1 MNESTNE
8 AITGLFPQN
17 IKSDLLYFKDDI
29 LKDMRGIQKTLDSK
43 FFQSED
49 NLNLKLNKFETK
61 INLFEQKIF
70 ELSKK
75 INTDNNIKENVE
87 LLNKFKEETSETIF
101 KRRAKYNEFE
111 KRINGEINRLND
123 ILINSVIYPSFIG
136 NNSKF
141 KTFHEYMDYTLEEI
155 GQFKVYKDKTGLDL
169 GPFKRKIDQSI
180 ETLKLQMNNITN
192 ISKEF
197 TINSIEQS
205 EERIK
210 NIIKIYDDRLQDSRV
225 DNSHFNVGLDKKF
238 EELKEEFNKMD
249 KIQDNLTKK
258 FEKHIN
264 DYNNLEEIFNYYN
277 NEIGEMNNKIN
288 KLNYI
293 IKELLSQK
301 NIKIKEKKGKIFSGV
316 KQYIK
321 GNLNALQLS
330 TMKNFKKYEDTPYG
344 HGDIIKRTSTEFR
357 QQNFTKNDL
366 SKSTNN
372 TNNNLN
378 KNFELQKSYLNMKS
392 DKFNYLNSLS
402 KEIQEEKNDNNKNR
416 VYFVKDLTKT
426 INNKIYNKMEEIK
439 EEELLKKTAHNYS
452 NRTEK
457 INSKYNDDID
467 SNRSKDKK
475 RNEKENNYSGEK
487 RRNSKNSLKFSNTS
501 NDSNDSKKELVLNFS
516 EESKNENNKSK
527 KINIKNEYVNKEEDK
542 NNKSNN
548 IFLKIKEDNKDENNK
563 IKIYKGNKDNI
574 YNNKLKEDKLDII
587 ENKKDFINDKINNM
601 KSNKKDVNEK
611 INDNNNS
618 IKHSNNNN
626 LENNNGK
633 NYNYKISLNSIKK
646 NDEYNYVPILEI
658 LNSAPNDNKKIR
670 SQSSKKR
677 NINNI
682 KLLNKNINTEK
693 NPIYNTYR
701 IKNHSNNKDDINTNY
716 QNNIGYQ
723 NFPYLNKDKNI
734 NKKKSIPKSAL
745 NRTKLNKFNSATNM
759 QYNNSQKTNNNK
771 YNRTKFYQTLNP
783 DKIFANAIFEKK
795 SKKIGKNKSIGIGY
809 ERSNEAKQIEDLF
822 YKLQSYIPTYESYLT
837 QDEY

>member
-1 MNESTNE
+1 MYESTNE
-8 AITGLFPQN
+8 AMTGLFPQN

-43 FFQSED
+43 FFESED

-75 INTDNNIKENVE
+75 INTDNNIKENVA

-301 NIKIKEKKGKIFSGV
+301 
-316 KQYIK
+316 
-321 GNLNALQLS
+321 
-330 TMKNFKKYEDTPYG
+330 
-344 HGDIIKRTSTEFR
+344 
-357 QQNFTKNDL
+357 
-366 SKSTNN
+366 
-372 TNNNLN
+372 
-378 KNFELQKSYLNMKS
+378 
-392 DKFNYLNSLS
+392 
-402 KEIQEEKNDNNKNR
+402 
-416 VYFVKDLTKT
+416 
-426 INNKIYNKMEEIK
+426 
-439 EEELLKKTAHNYS
+439 
-452 NRTEK
+452 
-457 INSKYNDDID
+457 
-467 SNRSKDKK
+467 
-475 RNEKENNYSGEK
+475 
-487 RRNSKNSLKFSNTS
+487 
-501 NDSNDSKKELVLNFS
+501 
-516 EESKNENNKSK
+516 
-527 KINIKNEYVNKEEDK
+527 
-542 NNKSNN
+542 
-548 IFLKIKEDNKDENNK
+548 
-563 IKIYKGNKDNI
+563 
-574 YNNKLKEDKLDII
+574 
-587 ENKKDFINDKINNM
+587 
-601 KSNKKDVNEK
+601 
-611 INDNNNS
+611 
-618 IKHSNNNN
+618 KH
-626 LENNNGK
+626 
-633 NYNYKISLNSIKK
+633 
-646 NDEYNYVPILEI
+646 
-658 LNSAPNDNKKIR
+658 
-670 SQSSKKR
+670 
-677 NINNI
+677 
-682 KLLNKNINTEK
+682 
-693 NPIYNTYR
+693 
-701 IKNHSNNKDDINTNY
+701 
-716 QNNIGYQ
+716 
-723 NFPYLNKDKNI
+723 
-734 NKKKSIPKSAL
+734 
-745 NRTKLNKFNSATNM
+745 
-759 QYNNSQKTNNNK
+759 
-771 YNRTKFYQTLNP
+771 
-783 DKIFANAIFEKK
+783 
-795 SKKIGKNKSIGIGY
+795 
-809 ERSNEAKQIEDLF
+809 
-822 YKLQSYIPTYESYLT
+822 
-837 QDEY
+837 